1 MSELTLMNRL
11 TKAIGSAV
19 AGFRHGGEP
28 TLWGWWQPRT
38 RIDYGREV
46 GDKLDASVV
55 MGPVQWVQRALPEA
69 RLIVKARSAKGED
82 SELDNHPMLALI
94 QRPNEAYGD
103 IMLYWGLVLSL
114 LTDGNAYW
122 MIARN
127 RAGRPA
133 ELWYVPHWMLEPK
146 WPVGG
151 AVFIDH
157 YLYTPG
163 GGAAQIKVDPADV
176 IHFRHGINPR
186 NMRKGLSPIDSALR
200 EIFMDMESSSFVA
213 ALLRNMGV
221 PSVVISPEGSVIAS
235 PADVEATKAWFQESF
250 GGDNRGLPL
259 VMGGPTKV
267 TPYGFNPQQ
276 MNMSEARDVA
286 EERICAL
293 IGIPAAVVGF
303 GAGLQST
310 KVGATM
316 EEMRKLAWHNGVQP
330 LWRIITDELQ
340 RSLLPL
346 FGNDASAAKGRLT
359 VDVDFSQVPALQE
372 DEDKETERWGKK
384 LASGAIL
391 VSEYRQG
398 IGLDVDATHD
408 IYLRP
413 INLIEV
419 PKGVLRQAQDDRGEE
434 APPAEPEPKK
444 RGQKPPRQ
452 AQGDRDEKHE
462 SGSEHDHPRAS
473 AEAYK
478 RGAVYAQMLERQ
490 ARGLTASF
498 EAPLAKLFADM
509 GAAAAEPAGELLVAD
524 ALTHKARRGA
534 KADDLLV
541 ETILDRLGIPRW
553 AGELKRLYEAHYLEV
568 AKAAAE
574 AAERAGLGA
583 SLPDE
588 VARAVVAA
596 GGRRTG
602 LVDIQGQTRAAM
614 FEALAEGRAAGEGA
628 DALAARIG
636 QYVEGGP
643 WQSAETRA
651 RVIARTE
658 TKYAQNVSTIER
670 GKAAGVERFVVFDGR
685 LGPNRSK
692 PDHIARDG
700 SIVTAAEAARMAAA
714 EHPNGTLSFA
724 PHFGADDLGEG

>member
-1 MSELTLMNRL
+1 MNELTFMGRL

-19 AGFRHGGEP
+19 GTFRHGGTP
-28 TLWGWWQPRT
+28 SLWGAKLPRT
-38 RIDYGREV
+38 RIDYRREV
-46 GDKLDASVV
+46 GDGIDASVV

-69 RLIVKARSAKGED
+69 RLTVKARNAKGEET
-82 SELDNHPMLALI
+82 ELDNHPMLALI
-94 QRPNEAYGD
+94 QSPNEAYGD
-103 IMLYWGLVLSL
+103 IMLLWGLVLSL

-122 MIARN
+122 MIARG
-127 RAGRPA
+127 RTGRPA
-133 ELWYVPHWMLEPK
+133 ELWYVPHWMMEPK
-146 WPVGG
+146 WPTGG
-151 AVFIDH
+151 SVFIDH
-157 YLYTPG
+157 YLYSPG
-163 GGAAQIKVDPADV
+163 GGAAPIKVDPADV
-176 IHFRHGINPR
+176 IHFRHGIDPR
-186 NMRKGLSPIDSALR
+186 NTRKGLSPIGSALR

-221 PSVVISPEGSVIAS
+221 PSVVISPKGSVIAN
-235 PADVEATKAWFQESF
+235 PQDVEATKAWFQESF
-250 GGDNRGLPL
+250 SGDNRGRPL
-259 VMGGPTKV
+259 VMGGPTDV

-316 EEMRKLAWHNGVQP
+316 EEMRKLAWHNGVLP

-346 FGNDASAAKGRLT
+346 FGTGQGAGKRVIVG
-359 VDVDFSQVPALQE
+359 VDISQVPALQE

-384 LASGAIL
+384 LASGGITVA
-391 VSEYRQG
+391 EYRRG
-398 IGLDVDATHD
+398 IGEEADATHD
-408 IYLRP
+408 IYLRG

-419 PKGVLRQAQDDRGEE
+419 PKAGRREAE
-434 APPAEPEPKK
+434 APPAEPEPEK
-444 RGQKPPRQ
+444 RRG
-452 AQGDRDEKHE
+452 AKHE
-462 SGSEHDHPRAS
+462 DGPAGHDHPRAS

-478 RGAVYAQMLERQ
+478 RGSAYALMLERQ

-524 ALTHKARRGA
+524 ALLPKSRRGT
-534 KADDLLV
+534 KADELLV

-553 AGELKRLYEAHYLEV
+553 AGDLKRLYEAHYLEV

-602 LVDIQGQTRAAM
+602 LVDIKGQTRTAM
-614 FEALAEGRAAGEGA
+614 FEALAEGRAEGEGA

-636 QYVEGGP
+636 RYVEGGP

-724 PHFGADDLGEG
+724 PHFDLEG